1 MARRSSSRNVSGLNQ
16 VNLLEAESDTNRINL
31 KLTYPVR
38 YIHNSTITG
47 ERYEWNGAG
56 SVVSVHADDVANLL
70 AKYRKN
76 GCCGASPQKNYIFV
90 EVN

>member
-1 MARRSSSRNVSGLNQ
+1 MARRSRSRNVSGLNQ
-16 VNLLEAESDTNRINL
+16 VKPLEAVSDTNKTNL

-38 YIHNSTITG
+38 YIYNSTITG

-56 SVVSVHADDVANLL
+56 SVVSVHADDVATLL
-70 AKYRKN
+70 GKYKKN